1 MSANVESMMYVREK
15 PWHGLGEMVQEAPTS
30 ADALRIAGL
39 DWRVDSKPVQVCGG
53 RKVDGFKA
61 NVRAT
66 DGAVLGMVSD
76 RYRICQ
82 NTDAFDFTDN
92 LIGGEV
98 RYETA
103 GSLQGGRKIWLLAK
117 LPDTSLLGDAVEPY
131 LCFTN
136 SHDGSGAIR
145 VCMTPVRVVCQNTLN
160 IALSGAKRSW
170 AARHTGNID
179 AKLEEA
185 RTCLTLADKYMA
197 ELNSAADKLA
207 NTTVTDD
214 QIQQILSELF
224 PIKDDA
230 SDREKNNVKA
240 LKDEYMVCYFMPD
253 VAKFRGTAWGA
264 VNAMADMVDHNKP
277 RRNTANYAEN
287 NWGRI
292 MDGHAMLDKMVSLLS
307 VKV

>member
-30 ADALRIAGL
+30 ADALRLAGL

-53 RKVDGFKA
+53 RKVDGFRA

-117 LPDTSLLGDAVEPY
+117 LPDTFLLGDAVEPY

-136 SHDGSGAIR
+136 SHDGSSAIR

-160 IALSGAKRSW
+160 IALSGAKRTGHMW
-170 AARHTGNID
+170 AA
-179 AKLEEA
+179 
-185 RTCLTLADKYMA
+185 
-197 ELNSAADKLA
+197 
-207 NTTVTDD
+207 
-214 QIQQILSELF
+214 F
-224 PIKDDA
+224 
-230 SDREKNNVKA
+230 
-240 LKDEYMVCYFMPD
+240 
-253 VAKFRGTAWGA
+253 W
-264 VNAMADMVDHNKP
+264 
-277 RRNTANYAEN
+277 
-287 NWGRI
+287 
-292 MDGHAMLDKMVSLLS
+292 
-307 VKV
+307 